1 MEHNQADRS
10 RTWTTIA
17 IIYSSNQKSGHEKR
31 ELHLFDFFRNV
42 LILWDLPFWNIA
54 FVSSQHFYASDT
66 PIKNNSFLLWMHYR
80 SLALDWNLNDCKNV
94 GYCGASMSKLPSLY
108 CYCTH
113 NYFWNYTF
121 FFWKSQT
128 NLAENCCSFCYHG
141 KYLLKKF
148 VLRNMFTVLFPR
160 LPLKLFLN
168 HLTSS
173 LTKNRAQRKM
183 LFGFSFVTSNYR

>member
-1 MEHNQADRS
+1 MFECVWVCEHNENNKQMEHNQADRS

-80 SLALDWNLNDCKNV
+80 SLALDWNPNDCKNV

-108 CYCTH
+108 CYYTH

-121 FFWKSQT
+121 FLEKSD
-128 NLAENCCSFCYHG
+128 LSRR
-141 KYLLKKF
+141 KLLFILLSRKI
-148 VLRNMFTVLFPR
+148 FTQ
-160 LPLKLFLN
+160 KIC
-168 HLTSS
+168 TS
-173 LTKNRAQRKM
+173 
-183 LFGFSFVTSNYR
+183 